1 MKAAI
6 IISVL
11 FAVCAFSEI
20 INVSPSG
27 GSPISKAMLRAKAG
41 DTVVLADGK
50 YNEDVTVQAGV
61 VLYSP
66 NKFGAKIIGNGRESV
81 VRLGSGSKII
91 GLSISGGRNGVV
103 SSHSGAFIE
112 DCHIFS
118 NKASGI
124 LAVNRLPAIKNS
136 IISNNLN
143 TGILGTQIGSTE
155 GELSH
160 LTIAENSQNGIEI
173 EGDQIIYISDCL
185 FYKNGNKAVKVGNND
200 LVQIKNTL
208 IYPEQREFANKDD
221 LVARPFFSDG
231 YYQLKSDS
239 AGKNRASDGKDIGFV
254 K

>member
-1 MKAAI
+1 MKVFATLI
-6 IISVL
+6 L
-11 FAVCAFSEI
+11 FTVFAFSEI
-20 INVSPSG
+20 INVSPSS

-41 DTVVLADGK
+41 DTIVLADGK

-81 VRLGSGSKII
+81 IRLGSDSKVV
-91 GLSISGGRNGVV
+91 GLSISGGRNGII
-103 SSHSGAFIE
+103 SSNTGAFIE
-112 DCHIFS
+112 DCHIYS
-118 NKASGI
+118 NQASGV
-124 LAVNRLPAIKNS
+124 LAINRLPGIKNS

-160 LTIAENSQNGIEI
+160 LTIADNRQNGIEI
-173 EGDQIIYISDCL
+173 EGDQIISLSNCM
-185 FYKNGNKAVKVGNND
+185 FYKNGNKAVKIGNSD

-208 IYPEQREFANKDD
+208 IYPEQREFAGKDV
-221 LVARPFFSDG
+221 LTARPFFSD
-231 YYQLKSDS
+231 KSYLLESNS
-239 AGKNRASDGKDIGFV
+239 AGKNGAGDGKDIGFV

>member
-1 MKAAI
+1 MKAVV
-6 IISVL
+6 ISVL

-20 INVSPSG
+20 IHVSPSG

-41 DTVVLADGK
+41 DTIALADGK
-50 YNEDVTVQAGV
+50 YNEDVIVQAGV

-66 NKFGAKIIGNGRESV
+66 NKFGAKITGNGRESV
-81 VRLGSGSKII
+81 IRLGSGSKIS

-103 SSHSGAFIE
+103 SSNSGAFIE

-118 NKASGI
+118 NQASGV
-124 LAVNRLPAIKNS
+124 LAINRLPGIKNS

-160 LTIAENSQNGIEI
+160 LTIAGNRQNGIEI
-173 EGDQIIYISDCL
+173 EGDQIIYILDCL
-185 FYKNGNKAVKVGNND
+185 FYKNGNKAIKVDNND
-200 LVQIKNTL
+200 LVQMKNTL
-208 IYPEQREFANKDD
+208 IYPEQREFTNKDD
-221 LVARPFFSDG
+221 LIARPFFSDKF
-231 YYQLKSDS
+231 YQLKSNS
-239 AGKNRASDGKDIGFV
+239 TGKNRASDGKDIGFV